1 MPFQT
6 PELTRHDLDVV
17 AEIHRA
23 RLQLAARPRL
33 TDPYPDLLSH

>member
-17 AEIHRA
+17 AEIQGV
-23 RLQLAARPRL
+23 RLELSARPRL